1 MILRLPLEDKIVGQ
15 LALCYDTSMNPLPDD
30 QNLKTSAL
38 NQASS
43 APIIPSASGAHKEV
57 ELPGSV
63 ETAAIEEVV
72 ADIELEPEVE
82 ASGIEKRSETINLP
96 PDLKQAGVEAVG
108 PAQPHGSGATVQLP
122 LVDDQIVQGLHV
134 QIISSFRWLAEW
146 CIRQLKKAHLH
157 LQVISG
163 KVMRIKD

>member
-1 MILRLPLEDKIVGQ
+1 
-15 LALCYDTSMNPLPDD
+15 MNPLPDD
-30 QNLKTSAL
+30 QNLKTSAP

-43 APIIPSASGAHKEV
+43 APVTPSASSVHKEV

-63 ETAAIEEVV
+63 ETAAIEEAV

-96 PDLKQAGVEAVG
+96 PDVKQMGVEAVG
-108 PAQPHGSGATVQLP
+108 PAQPHGSGTSVKLP
-122 LVDDQIVQGLHV
+122 LGDDQIVQGLHV
-134 QIISSFRWLAEW
+134 QIVSSLRWLVEW

-157 LQVISG
+157 LRLVAG
-163 KVMRIKD
+163 KAIREHD